1 MRPEVGRAGFR
12 IGCLL
17 ILTSAVLLVFLQP
30 GSAEYSITLLTLF
43 MGLIFAGVV
52 ALLAWWSQR

>member
-1 MRPEVGRAGFR
+1 MTPEAGRAGFR

-17 ILTSAVLLVFLQP
+17 ILTSAFLLVFLEP
-30 GSAEYSITLLTLF
+30 GSAEHSITLLTLL
-43 MGLIFAGVV
+43 MGLIFTGAV